1 MKRIVLLFFMIWLGG
16 YTFASSP
23 KAILI
28 LGDSLA
34 AGYGVDPDEAYPAL
48 IQRKIDRAGLNY
60 KVVNAGVSGDTTAG
74 GLRRISWLLRQPVD
88 IFILE
93 LGGNDGLRGVSPDE
107 TEKNLDAI
115 IDKVKEK
122 NPGVRILI
130 AGMQMPAIAG
140 QEFTRKFQA
149 AFSNSAKTKGAL
161 LIPFLLEGVGGRPE
175 LNQPD
180 RVHPTPEGHKIVAD
194 NVWKILKPLLKEN
207 G

>member
-1 MKRIVLLFFMIWLGG
+1 
-16 YTFASSP
+16 
-23 KAILI
+23 
-28 LGDSLA
+28 
-34 AGYGVDPDEAYPAL
+34 
-48 IQRKIDRAGLNY
+48 LNY

-74 GLRRISWLLRQPVD
+74 GRRRISWLLRQPVD
-88 IFILE
+88 IFVLE

-122 NPGVRILI
+122 NPEAKIVI

-140 QEFTRKFQA
+140 QEFTQRFRS
-149 AFSNSAKTKGAL
+149 AFSNAAKKKDAL

-180 RVHPTPEGHKIVAD
+180 RVHPTPEGHKIVAE
-194 NVWKILKPLLKEN
+194 NVWKVLKPLLKN